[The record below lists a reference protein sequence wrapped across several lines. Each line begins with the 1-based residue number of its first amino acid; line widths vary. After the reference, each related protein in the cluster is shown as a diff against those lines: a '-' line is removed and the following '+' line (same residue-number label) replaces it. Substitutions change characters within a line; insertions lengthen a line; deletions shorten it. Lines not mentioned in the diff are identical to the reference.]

1 MDYVALYR
9 KYRPQVF
16 DDVIGQDHIVN
27 TLRNQILRNKVSHAY
42 LFTGTRGT
50 GKTSTA
56 KIFARAV
63 NCPNAKQHNGN
74 PCGECSVCREQGSA
88 NLDIIEMDA
97 ASNNGVDYAR
107 DIREKVQY
115 PPVNGKYKVYIIDE
129 VHMLSVGAF
138 NALLKTL
145 EEPPAHA
152 MFILC
157 TTEVHKIPTTIL
169 SRCMRFDFRLVPT
182 NTLIELISGIY
193 DKEGKKY
200 EKEAVAAIAQA
211 GEGSVR
217 DCVSIADRCLS
228 VSNGKLTYKD
238 VLQVLGVSS
247 RTAVSNLAEAIVNNK
262 TSDILVEI
270 DKIVNEGK
278 DVARLSK
285 DLSLCFRDLLTVKL
299 CANAREMLSLPADVF
314 ASLQV
319 IAEGASVKKL
329 LYAIDLLV
337 NLDGSLRYALSPLML
352 FEATALKIA
361 CSSGEVDVDG
371 LEKRLTRLEKLPQNI
386 SAENQSV
393 YVVDKRNP
401 KSIWRGVKLSL
412 DSLNEPLL
420 TGVWKD
426 VSVSFD
432 DKGNFVVVCSNG
444 AYMLIDMQYKQ
455 ALIRE
460 IAKFCDNNVVFVKSN
475 TVSETELDKQ
485 LKGLADE
492 VKFETKKQ

>member
-1 MDYVALYR
+1 MDYIALYR
-9 KYRPQVF
+9 KYRPQIF
-16 DDVIGQDHIVN
+16 DDVIGQDHIIN
-27 TLRNQILRNKVSHAY
+27 TLRNQILRDKVSHAY
-42 LFTGTRGT
+42 LFCGTRGT

-63 NCPNAKQHNGN
+63 NCPNAKANNGN

-182 NTLIELISGIY
+182 AILTELISGIY

-200 EKEAVAAIAQA
+200 EKEAVSAIAQA

-228 VSNGKLTYKD
+228 VSSGKLTYND

-247 RTAVSNLAEAIVNNK
+247 RTAVTNLAAAMLTNRTAEILTEIHK
-262 TSDILVEI
+262 T
-270 DKIVNEGK
+270 VNEGK

-285 DLSLCFRDLLTVKL
+285 DLSLFLRDLLTVKL
-299 CANAREMLSLPADVF
+299 CSNAREMLSLPAEAF
-314 ASLQV
+314 ASLQQ
-319 IAEGASVKKL
+319 IAESAPVKKI
-329 LYAIDLLV
+329 LYAIDLLA
-337 NLDGSLRYALSPLML
+337 NLDNALRYAMSPLIL
-352 FEATALKIA
+352 FEATVLKIA
-361 CSSGEVDVDG
+361 CSTGEVDVDG
-371 LEKRLTRLEKLPQNI
+371 LEKRLTRLEQLPQNI

-393 YVVDKRNP
+393 YVVDKRNA

-412 DSLNEPLL
+412 DALNEPLL
-420 TGVWKD
+420 VGVWKD
-426 VSVSFD
+426 VSVTFD
-432 DKGNFVVVCSNG
+432 EKNNFVVTCSNG
-444 AYMLIDMQYKQ
+444 AYLLIEMQYKQ
-455 ALIRE
+455 ALLKE
-460 IAKFCDNNVVFVKSN
+460 IAKFCDNNVVFTKTN
-475 TVSETELDKQ
+475 DVSDTELDKQ

>member
-1 MDYVALYR
+1 MDYIALYR
-9 KYRPQVF
+9 KYRPQIF
-16 DDVIGQDHIVN
+16 DDVIGQDHIIN
-27 TLRNQILRNKVSHAY
+27 TLRNQILRDKVSHAY
-42 LFTGTRGT
+42 LFCGTRGT

-63 NCPNAKQHNGN
+63 NCPNAKANNGN

-182 NTLIELISGIY
+182 ATLTELISGIY

-200 EKEAVAAIAQA
+200 EKEAVSAIAQA

-228 VSNGKLTYKD
+228 VSSGKLTYND

-247 RTAVSNLAEAIVNNK
+247 RTAVTNLAAAMLTNK
-262 TSDILVEI
+262 TADILTEI
-270 DKIVNEGK
+270 HKTVNEGK

-285 DLSLCFRDLLTVKL
+285 DLSLFLRDLLTVKL
-299 CANAREMLSLPADVF
+299 CSNAREMLSLPAEAF
-314 ASLQV
+314 ASLQQ
-319 IAEGASVKKL
+319 IAESAPVKKI
-329 LYAIDLLV
+329 LYAIDLLA
-337 NLDGSLRYALSPLML
+337 NLDNALRYAMSPLIL
-352 FEATALKIA
+352 FEATVLKIA
-361 CSSGEVDVDG
+361 CSTGEVDVDG
-371 LEKRLTRLEKLPQNI
+371 LEKRLTRLEQLPQNI

-393 YVVDKRNP
+393 YVVDKRNA

-412 DSLNEPLL
+412 DVLNEPLL
-420 TGVWKD
+420 VGVWKD
-426 VSVSFD
+426 VTVSFD
-432 DKGNFVVVCSNG
+432 EKNNFVVTCSNG
-444 AYMLIDMQYKQ
+444 AYLLIEMQYKQ
-455 ALIRE
+455 ILLKE
-460 IAKFCDNNVVFVKSN
+460 IAKFCDNNVVFTKTNDISD
-475 TVSETELDKQ
+475 TELDKQ

-492 VKFETKKQ
+492 VKFESKK